1 MELDKAISSRKTIR
15 KFQNKNVPDNYL
27 YEIIQSAMLAPS
39 AKNRQPWRFYILDDN
54 QKNDITNMMYDWAS
68 ENKDI
73 HTSIKGSANQMKTA
87 NKAIIIYTPN
97 YHSKNKK
104 TYYKKPD
111 YLSLGAAIEN
121 MNLKCF
127 DLGLGCT
134 WLCDTLY
141 IENEMNNYLKI
152 DDLEQVS
159 TLIIGYPEEVPER
172 SERFPIDKLLLND
185 IYKDA
190 NKTKNT

>member
-15 KFQNKNVPDNYL
+15 KFQNKSVPDNYL

-54 QKNDITNMMYDWAS
+54 QKNDITNMMYEWAS

-87 NKAIIIYTPN
+87 NKAIIIYTLN

-104 TYYKKPD
+104 TYFKKPD

-141 IENEMNNYLKI
+141 IENEINDYLKI

-159 TLIIGYPEEVPER
+159 TLIIGYPEEIPER

-185 IYKDA
+185 IRKDA
-190 NKTKNT
+190 NKPKNT